1 MINVNYRNDIIDIL
15 DILDIYN
22 NISDNSKVKHIE
34 KCGIFD
40 NFYKEILT
48 YFEFELKNIILDFN
62 KEDVEL
68 NLDGILLDCV
78 LSFRNDMISL
88 CKKILISE
96 LYKMKEANK
105 LIGATKI
112 ERYNYFDDLL
122 LGEMKFNIIKENP
135 VLSYLIINKLNTKL
149 IHIRECLERFISDY
163 KEITE
168 NFNIS
173 IKVLNRMIL
182 DEGDTHNNGKSV
194 IILEFDKG
202 IKLVYKPHSMDSDES
217 FTRLIDYINNSNY
230 LKYNL
235 KSVKSINKNNYGWQK
250 FITYKECENEY
261 EVKAHFYRVGVLIAI
276 FNLIRSKDFHYEN
289 IIAHG
294 EFPMPIDME
303 TIISN
308 RKTILDHPKSIDSL
322 TRNFSM
328 EIENSIYST
337 LMLPQNL
344 EMINFQYDM
353 SGLNGGVDLENTIEF
368 SRIVNIGTDEIGY
381 QKIKGHIES
390 KQNRVKYNGELIDL
404 KEYVQ
409 DIAIG
414 INEGYDFI
422 IEKKEELIY
431 LIKNNKIFNGKYRQ
445 VLRSTSKYVKFLEA
459 AIHPFYTNEFEK
471 RRKVLSH
478 LYGKQ
483 ELTDEIRSRIDSEVK
498 QLYRNDVPYFL
509 AEFNSENLQSDDG
522 MCLSGYYDKTMCDL
536 IIERISMANNL
547 DKEKQILYLKSS
559 IASLVKIQDSNKYK
573 QSYPSNILYDLKV
586 SKDNKY
592 IDIAKRISDYIE
604 SICIWN
610 NKRDKCSLVAL
621 NVHGDGSIKN
631 GPLNKN
637 LYEGSGVILFLASL
651 LKVTKE
657 EKYKHIIESLLN
669 GYDELHID
677 TQNFFKSS
685 GVFTGFGS
693 LLYLNYNLWKITKDK
708 TFYDKYK
715 EYLEMILITDN
726 SDMQLD
732 IIDGVAGLI
741 IVLSNIYS
749 KNNESL
755 IIDVMKKIGEK
766 LYSELKDLS
775 KEYLTGF
782 SHGYAG
788 FSLAL
793 FILSYYLNNEEYYNL
808 AKALIEKENKH
819 IDLKK
824 LNWKDLRDENNQVDQ
839 VYWCHGASGITLS
852 RVLAREYLR
861 ECDAEILDN
870 DIEMG
875 INKIL
880 KNGFE
885 LNLNN
890 SICHGTFGNL
900 ECLLVIA
907 KKTEN
912 KELMKKVHLI
922 AAKECNK
929 IIENG
934 IKCANPLKVETV
946 NFMLGIS
953 GVGYELLRLYDN
965 SIPSVLALEVF

>member
-1 MINVNYRNDIIDIL
+1 MINVDYTNDVIEVL
-15 DILDIYN
+15 NIYD
-22 NISDNSKVKHIE
+22 NIKDNSKIKDIE

-48 YFEFELKNIILDFN
+48 YFEFELKKIILDFN
-62 KEDVEL
+62 KEDIEVD
-68 NLDGILLDCV
+68 LDEILLDCV
-78 LSFRNDMISL
+78 ISFRKDMISL

-96 LYKMKEANK
+96 LYKMKEKNQ
-105 LIGATKI
+105 LIGATKV

-149 IHIRECLERFISDY
+149 NNIRECLERFGSDY
-163 KEITE
+163 KEISE
-168 NFNIS
+168 KFDID
-173 IKVLNRMIL
+173 IKVLKRVIL
-182 DEGDTHNNGKSV
+182 DEGDTHNDGKSV
-194 IILEFDKG
+194 IILKFNEG

-217 FTRLIDYINNSNY
+217 FNRLIDYINSYNY

-235 KSVKSINKNNYGWQK
+235 KSVKSINKNSYGWQK
-250 FITYKECENEY
+250 FVIYKECENEY
-261 EVKAHFYRVGVLIAI
+261 EIKAHFYRIGVLIAI

-294 EFPMPIDME
+294 EFPIPIDME

-308 RKTILDHPKSIDSL
+308 RKTVLDEPENIDSL
-322 TRNFSM
+322 IRSFAI

-337 LMLPQNL
+337 LMIPQNL
-344 EMINFQYDM
+344 EMINLQVDM
-353 SGLNGGVDLENTIEF
+353 SGLNGGVDLEDNLEF

-390 KQNRVKYNGELIDL
+390 KQNRVKYNGKLIDL
-404 KEYVQ
+404 KDYVS
-409 DIAIG
+409 DIVMG
-414 INEGYDFI
+414 LDEGYEFI
-422 IEKKEELIY
+422 IEKREELIY
-431 LIKNNKIFNGKYRQ
+431 LIKNNKIFKGKYRQ
-445 VLRSTSKYVKFLEA
+445 VLRSTAKYVKFLEA
-459 AIHPFYTNEFEK
+459 AIHPVYTNDFEE
-471 RRKVLSH
+471 RRKVLSY

-483 ELTDEIRSRIDSEVK
+483 KLTDEIRNRIDSEIH
-498 QLYRNDVPYFL
+498 QLYRNDVPYFWT
-509 AEFNSENLQSDDG
+509 EFNSKDLHTADG
-522 MCLSGYYDKTMCDL
+522 MCLSEYYDKTMCEL

-559 IASLVKIQDSNKYK
+559 IASLVKIQDSNKYR
-573 QSYPSNILYDLKV
+573 QNYPSNILDSLKV

-592 IDIAKRISDYIE
+592 IDIAKRIADYIE

-610 NKRDKCSLVAL
+610 TKRDKCSLMSL
-621 NVHGDGSIKN
+621 NVEGDGSIKN

-637 LYEGSGVILFLASL
+637 LYEGSGLILFLASL
-651 LKVTKE
+651 FKVTKE
-657 EKYKHIIESLLN
+657 EKYKQVIKALLK
-669 GYDELHID
+669 GYDELYINSKN
-677 TQNFFKSS
+677 QFRSS
-685 GVFTGFGS
+685 GVFTGMGS
-693 LLYLNYNLWKITKDK
+693 LLYLNYNLWKIIGEK

-715 EYLEMILITDN
+715 EYLEMILDMDN
-726 SDMQLD
+726 SAMQLD
-732 IIDGVAGLI
+732 IIDGAAGLSV
-741 IVLSNIYS
+741 VLSNIYS
-749 KNNESL
+749 ENNEHL
-755 IIDVMKKIGEK
+755 IIDVMKKLGEK
-766 LYSELKDLS
+766 LYFELKDMS

-793 FILSYYLNNEEYYNL
+793 FILSYHFNNEKYYNL
-808 AKALIEKENKH
+808 AKALIEKENKY
-819 IDLKK
+819 IDFKNF
-824 LNWKDLRDENNQVDQ
+824 NWKDLRDNTNQADP

-852 RVLAREYLR
+852 RVLAKEYLR
-861 ECDAEILDN
+861 DYDTEILDN

-880 KNGFE
+880 KDGFDLE
-885 LNLNN
+885 LNN

-907 KKTEN
+907 KKTMN
-912 KELMKKVHLI
+912 KDLMKKLYCI
-922 AAKECNK
+922 ADRECNK
-929 IIENG
+929 IVENG
-934 IKCANPLKVETV
+934 IRCANPLKVETV